1 MSKPDK
7 RSEILSAALDLI
19 AEHGFHGAPMS
30 MIAGRAKVAAGTIY
44 CYFESK
50 DTLIMELY
58 REIEGRILAVIVEEC
73 EDERPLRERFVNLF
87 TKLLGYFTEHSLE
100 FRFVEQFHNSPYG
113 AEHRRDKILGKPGD
127 HDVFRQ
133 LFEQGVSQGI
143 IKDLPLVI
151 LFSLAFGPLLAVV
164 RDHVL
169 GFIQLE
175 NGLIETIAA
184 SCWDAIKRQ

>member
-7 RSEILSAALDLI
+7 RGEILNAALALI
-19 AEHGFHGAPMS
+19 AEQGFHGAPMS
-30 MIAGRAKVAAGTIY
+30 MIAGRAGVAAGTIY

-50 DTLIMELY
+50 DTLIRELY
-58 REIEGRILAVIVEEC
+58 HEIEENILAVILGENEF
-73 EDERPLRERFVNLF
+73 ERPLRERFVRLF
-87 TKLLGYFTEHSLE
+87 TKLLTYLTEQPLE

-113 AEHRRDKILGKPGD
+113 VEHRRDKILGKTGD
-127 HDVFRQ
+127 RDVFKA
-133 LFEQGVSQGI
+133 LFERGVQEGI

-169 GFIQLE
+169 GFIVLD
-175 NGLIETIAA
+175 NGLIEVIAA
-184 SCWDAIKRQ
+184 SCWDAIKR